1 MMLKCTLG
9 EHPRFVARFP
19 DGTEIALPRTVHDT
33 LELIA
38 GSPDSNGRR
47 LNDIGTVE
55 EMRQAVASF
64 CREIA
69 AMSAQAAD
77 ALAWS
82 VLGPPVGQCEE
93 SGQ

>member
-9 EHPRFVARFP
+9 EHPRFVAHFP

-33 LELIA
+33 LELMSRFT
-38 GSPDSNGRR
+38 GLNGRR
-47 LNDIGTVE
+47 LNEIGTVD

-82 VLGPPVGQCEE
+82 VLGSPVGQCEE
-93 SGQ
+93 RVQ